1 MAVLGN
7 YQTDHTVGWIGAQ
20 LNSDQQWLQIGWYT
34 GCITDLLTG
43 GCTGTCQP
51 PNCTWRGISYGWYIE
66 NQKPGGSSGYTIT
79 DEGPASLGAA
89 RTSDI
94 IYNKKTGCW
103 EAYLDYG
110 GSLTYTD
117 CAEGSN
123 ISGAMVATT
132 EMDDNSGT
140 APGLPTAY
148 FGTSNAN
155 TNQALRLHGANGW
168 VSWTKV
174 LSAHYTET
182 YDEHSY
188 TPGYTYTQLSSGCCW
203 YFEAYKSA

>member
-1 MAVLGN
+1 MLVTGPLVLGPVTAHAVGFDCGQVTGYHYAGQYTSTFNGSTTQCAPYHEYLGWNGVDGQRQVPGSLAVLGN

-110 GSLTYTD
+110 GSL
-117 CAEGSN
+117 N
-123 ISGAMVATT
+123 IHR
-132 EMDDNSGT
+132 
-140 APGLPTAY
+140 
-148 FGTSNAN
+148 
-155 TNQALRLHGANGW
+155 LR
-168 VSWTKV
+168 
-174 LSAHYTET
+174 
-182 YDEHSY
+182 
-188 TPGYTYTQLSSGCCW
+188 
-203 YFEAYKSA
+203 

>member
-1 MAVLGN
+1 MITAAV
-7 YQTDHTVGWIGAQ
+7 
-20 LNSDQQWLQIGWYT
+20 
-34 GCITDLLTG
+34 
-43 GCTGTCQP
+43 
-51 PNCTWRGISYGWYIE
+51 
-66 NQKPGGSSGYTIT
+66 
-79 DEGPASLGAA
+79 
-89 RTSDI
+89 
-94 IYNKKTGCW
+94 
-103 EAYLDYG
+103 
-110 GSLTYTD
+110 LTYTD